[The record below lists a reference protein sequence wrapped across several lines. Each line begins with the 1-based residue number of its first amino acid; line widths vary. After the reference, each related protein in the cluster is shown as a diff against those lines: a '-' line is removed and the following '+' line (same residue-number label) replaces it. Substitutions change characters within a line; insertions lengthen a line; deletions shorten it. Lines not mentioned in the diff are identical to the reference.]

1 MVDDKDLKKAEG
13 EQRGRKG
20 RDGELSSKKML
31 GKRSRNRNDDDS
43 EMESDDSDH
52 DKIVDKN
59 IRGSLGKNKRSM
71 TPVQRKISVKKVLRD
86 RTASRREGTE
96 PKRLDYKI
104 VPEEQIR
111 LAKKINAAFK
121 HKIQKTEAD
130 RTISV
135 KRPKH
140 LFAGKMSNGKKDYR

>member
-1 MVDDKDLKKAEG
+1 MVDDEDLKKAEG

-121 HKIQKTEAD
+121 HKI
-130 RTISV
+130 
-135 KRPKH
+135 
-140 LFAGKMSNGKKDYR
+140 